1 MKKIFL
7 IISFLL
13 FTSYIKGQNIT
24 FETTSKLDEFTK
36 SLNVSVFPME
46 ERLVG
51 KKVKKTT
58 LTLTPPED
66 RTSYVTTS
74 MSFSRREDGTEIYY
88 LSFTVSDDLGCM
100 SKYDGKATILFE
112 DGETLELTQISDT
125 NCSDFAR
132 STYLIIPRKI
142 FEEGDLESI
151 SIVQNQS
158 LKMLENKNVSKVRIN
173 GTKYYK
179 DLEIRP
185 GYNNLFQ
192 KMTIEIANIK

>member
-1 MKKIFL
+1 MKKILL
-7 IISFLL
+7 IISFLF

-58 LTLTPPED
+58 LTLTPPDD

-74 MSFSRREDGTEIYY
+74 MSFSRREDGSEIYY

-142 FEEGDLESI
+142 YEDGDMEI
-151 SIVQNQS
+151 FNTVQNQS
-158 LKMLENKNVSKVRIN
+158 LKMLENKNISKIRIN
-173 GTKYYK
+173 GTKYFK

-185 GYNNLFQ
+185 GFNNLFQ
-192 KMTIEIANIK
+192 KMTIEIANLK

>member
-1 MKKIFL
+1 
-7 IISFLL
+7 
-13 FTSYIKGQNIT
+13 
-24 FETTSKLDEFTK
+24 
-36 SLNVSVFPME
+36 ME

-58 LTLTPPED
+58 LTLTPPDD

-74 MSFSRREDGTEIYY
+74 MLFSRREDGSEIYY
-88 LSFTVSDDLGCM
+88 LSFAVSDDLGCM

-142 FEEGDLESI
+142 YEDGDMEI
-151 SIVQNQS
+151 FNTVQNQS
-158 LKMLENKNVSKVRIN
+158 LKMLENKNISKIRIN
-173 GTKYYK
+173 GTKYFK

-185 GYNNLFQ
+185 GFNNLFQ
-192 KMTIEIANIK
+192 KMTIEIANLK